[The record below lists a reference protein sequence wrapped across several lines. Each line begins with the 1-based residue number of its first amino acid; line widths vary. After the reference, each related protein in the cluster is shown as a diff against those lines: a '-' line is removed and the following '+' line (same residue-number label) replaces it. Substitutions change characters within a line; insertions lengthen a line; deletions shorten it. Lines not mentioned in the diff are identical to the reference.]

1 MTTYHFINGRETSEQ
16 IHMLRDNLEKAWRA
30 LQYKCYDCIW
40 CAFMGQHLNEYEMK
54 PQDPRRL
61 GFPFERIKEFEE
73 FVEINASARKK
84 MFTDRKSYRD
94 VDFTVSYVL
103 EHLLKDHQGERI
115 DGWIYINTQTLIKNI
130 HDNHNSYNWSL
141 DRKHEFV
148 RRANNK
154 GKDFHS
160 EINVFNASRGKFDY
174 EGASEVNPYLVAYK
188 DMKFRSKF

>member
-1 MTTYHFINGRETSEQ
+1 MG
-16 IHMLRDNLEKAWRA
+16 EKLAE
-30 LQYKCYDCIW
+30 YD
-40 CAFMGQHLNEYEMK
+40 
-54 PQDPRRL
+54 DPGL
-61 GFPFERIKEFEE
+61 PIDLWSPGFPLGRINEFEE
-73 FVEINASARKK
+73 FVEKNKSLDHL
-84 MFTDRKSYRD
+84 FTNRKSFRD

-148 RRANNK
+148 RRPNNSDVRW
-154 GKDFHS
+154 DFHS

-174 EGASEVNPYLVAYK
+174 EGASEVNPYVVDYK
-188 DMKFRSKF
+188 DMKFRSKFEAMHIDSSLSL

>member
-1 MTTYHFINGRETSEQ
+1 MG
-16 IHMLRDNLEKAWRA
+16 EKLAE
-30 LQYKCYDCIW
+30 YD
-40 CAFMGQHLNEYEMK
+40 
-54 PQDPRRL
+54 DPGL
-61 GFPFERIKEFEE
+61 PIDLWSPGFPLGRINEFEK
-73 FVEINASARKK
+73 FVEENKPNPLSTSHL
-84 MFTDRKSYRD
+84 FTNRKSFRD

-148 RRANNK
+148 RRPNNSDVRW
-154 GKDFHS
+154 DFHS

-188 DMKFRSKF
+188 DMKFRSKFEAMHIDSSLSL